1 MMQKLQKLKDKS
13 RFWQARAAS
22 NDKYS
27 VYHGFEG
34 YVVSIVDKTCTC
46 RAWELSG
53 IPCLHAIAVM
63 REERQNVEEFVH
75 DFYSINMCK
84 KAFANAINP
93 VHGHN

>member
-63 REERQNVEEFVH
+63 REDKMWRNLCMTSTQ
-75 DFYSINMCK
+75 
-84 KAFANAINP
+84 
-93 VHGHN
+93 